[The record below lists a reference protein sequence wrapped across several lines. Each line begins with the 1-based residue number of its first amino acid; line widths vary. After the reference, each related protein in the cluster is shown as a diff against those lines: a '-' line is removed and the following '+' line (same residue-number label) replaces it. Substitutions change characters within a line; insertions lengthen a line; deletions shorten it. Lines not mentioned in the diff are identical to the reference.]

1 MRNFIVS
8 DLHGNGNIY
17 SSIIKYL
24 ENVSEIDEV
33 TLYING
39 DLIDR
44 GTDSGEMLM
53 DVIDRIRN
61 NKKFKIEYLAGNH
74 ELMMYQASKYR
85 RKDNYRWPYHN
96 IWFANG
102 AETTAA
108 YFETKLTYE
117 EENDVVDF
125 ISNLKLYH
133 KFNEKLNGK
142 PIVLVH
148 AKCPK
153 EVKDECDLIVKD
165 NNFEVS
171 YYVWTRRYD
180 DWGRFMNTLGNEKYF
195 TILGHT
201 PVNNEKGYE
210 YNLDENYLNIDGGCA
225 KYACGLI
232 DFDHTPLVEID
243 EKNDRLV
250 ILTFNNDNEIING
263 HYFTRGISY
272 SIKEDE
278 LNNYRSYLDQNKN
291 VKELVLKE
299 NNN

>member
-24 ENVSEIDEV
+24 EKISEKEEV

-44 GTDSGEMLM
+44 GPDSGEMLM
-53 DVIDRIRN
+53 DVIDRIKN

-74 ELMMYQASKYR
+74 ELMMYQASKHR
-85 RKDNYRWPYHN
+85 SHN
-96 IWFANG
+96 DLWFMNG
-102 AETTAA
+102 AEPTAS
-108 YFETKLTYE
+108 YLGTKLSYE
-117 EENDVVDF
+117 DENDVIDF

-153 EVKDECDLIVKD
+153 EVKDECDLILKD
-165 NNFEVS
+165 NSFEVS
-171 YYVWTRRYD
+171 YYVWTRKYD
-180 DWGRFMNTLGNEKYF
+180 EWGRFMNTLGNEKYF
-195 TILGHT
+195 TIIGHT

-210 YNLDENYLNIDGGCA
+210 YNLDENYLIIDGGCA
-225 KYACGLI
+225 KYAVGLT

-250 ILTFNNDNEIING
+250 ILTFNSNNEIING

-272 SIKEDE
+272 KIKEDE
-278 LNNYRSYLDQNKN
+278 LNNYRIYLDINKN